1 MNYGV
6 HSIMYFYYF
15 LTNCGYRPSWAKVVT
30 VLQISQ
36 MFVGMGVCASV
47 AYFKFG
53 VRGGG
58 PLSSPFALSAPPFP
72 PVAVELTLPPTH
84 PFTNAPPLQ
93 LNKEC
98 DNTNENLV
106 AGFIMY
112 GSYFALFAQFF
123 TGRYKDDRPAKVRPA
138 KQDAPAPA
146 PAPQAAKEPEQP
158 RGKSTAVAEPPAAS
172 RRSKKAAS

>member
-1 MNYGV
+1 M
-6 HSIMYFYYF
+6 
-15 LTNCGYRPSWAKVVT
+15 
-30 VLQISQ
+30 
-36 MFVGMGVCASV
+36 
-47 AYFKFG
+47 
-53 VRGGG
+53 
-58 PLSSPFALSAPPFP
+58 
-72 PVAVELTLPPTH
+72 
-84 PFTNAPPLQ
+84 
-93 LNKEC
+93 NKEC

-138 KQDAPAPA
+138 KQDAPTPAAA